1 MNFRPN
7 IAEGFRK
14 RSIDQAFLLHASGN
28 DPAATCERPWNKG
41 KDATMKR
48 LLLTTALVIGA
59 SAASVAVVR
68 AAEPA
73 AGPAAVFRPVVA
85 ADSLAASRLIGMR
98 VHVAQTVP
106 VAAVPPVDGVP
117 EEWNDVGEVREI
129 YLSRDGRVQ
138 AVVLDIG
145 GFLGMGERQLAVDI
159 SALRFVADASTPDDP
174 TDFHILLAATPAML
188 KAAPLF
194 DPETRQVRD
203 PLAGTGLMRPGY
215 VTLAHDEITADDL
228 TGVEVFDVADES
240 IGEVSQLILTTDGKL
255 EKAVID
261 VGGFLGIGEKPVALP
276 IDKIHILRR
285 QDGDELRVYVDMTRE
300 ALETLPAWSR

>member
-1 MNFRPN
+1 
-7 IAEGFRK
+7 
-14 RSIDQAFLLHASGN
+14 
-28 DPAATCERPWNKG
+28 
-41 KDATMKR
+41 MKR